1 MATKTSQAAKESKI
15 WQDRLKIYCL
25 ENKLEE
31 PFYNY
36 ESDRRGGRTA
46 WTSKVTVR
54 HHVPGVPWT
63 IPGRYFF
70 DGDNNARED
79 AAEVAWRKLTNNP

>member
-1 MATKTSQAAKESKI
+1 MATKTSQAAKESRI
-15 WQDRLKIYCL
+15 WQDRLRK
-25 ENKLEE
+25 NKLEE
-31 PFYNY
+31 PIYNF

-46 WTSKVTVR
+46 WTSKVTVQHR
-54 HHVPGVPWT
+54 VPGVPWI

-79 AAEVAWRKLTNNP
+79 AAEVAWRKLTNTP